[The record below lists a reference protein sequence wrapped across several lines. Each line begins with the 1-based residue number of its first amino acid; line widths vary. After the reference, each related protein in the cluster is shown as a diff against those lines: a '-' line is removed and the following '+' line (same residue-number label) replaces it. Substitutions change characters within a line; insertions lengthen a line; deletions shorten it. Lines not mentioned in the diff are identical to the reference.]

1 MFGHHSFDNY
11 SLPFRSDEDCTSDDS
26 EWSDWNDCVRNEYSE
41 TSYQSRTK
49 SFHHTGT
56 DECYANLADKV
67 KSIATS
73 MKDDGLLVSITN
85 LPVNDKEG
93 FLLEE
98 RRECTQESVESTEG
112 EEISGCMR
120 VDATNYNPDAT
131 EDDGSCEYST
141 RSLPTNNNS
150 DPVEAK
156 AQEPVVE
163 TTSKTP
169 YLGLLAFLVASGVL
183 GNGVNHHYQITDRIK
198 SFIAKYKQ
206 LGNRYLSMSPIRYA
220 TSVFAVGSL
229 MMFIPLPM
237 DLDKSIAWP
246 FVGTFVAG
254 LGGYYLAN
262 IGQ

>member
-11 SLPFRSDEDCTSDDS
+11 SLPFKSDEGCNYDKS
-26 EWSDWNDCVRNEYSE
+26 EFTDWSICGGSSWTEYVQFRTQTFRN
-41 TSYQSRTK
+41 K
-49 SFHHTGT
+49 GT
-56 DECYANLADKV
+56 PECYANLEDLV
-67 KSIATS
+67 KSIVTS
-73 MKDDGLLVSITN
+73 MKDAGSN
-85 LPVNDKEG
+85 VNYYSFPEDDSGNAG
-93 FLLEE
+93 FTIED
-98 RRECTQESVESTEG
+98 RRDCTPGSVESTG
-112 EEISGCMR
+112 VEEITGCMR
-120 VDATNYNPDAT
+120 VDAINYNPDAT

-141 RSLPTNNNS
+141 RSLPTTNNS

-156 AQEPVVE
+156 AKEPVVE

-198 SFIAKYKQ
+198 SLIAKYKQ

-220 TSVFAVGSL
+220 TATFAVGSL

-246 FVGTFVAG
+246 FVGTFIAG

-262 IGQ
+262 M